1 MPLGTLALLVSFTA
15 SPSAQTQTVEGNRY
29 PNTVEA
35 VGRTLTLVGAGLR
48 ERWWFDVYT
57 MGAYA
62 ERRSCDPQMLI
73 ATDQAKSLRID
84 LLRDVDAKTM
94 AGALE
99 NAFERNLPPNAPPRH
114 PISDRYLLGLF
125 PEGSGEGGP
134 HGVDLR
140 SRHGNSAHTKPG
152 AAGMDVGRE
161 GLRGPVVE
169 FLFQPL
175 NLLRRPQEANSRPVF
190 PNGRLAAPGLG
201 AEMTDS
207 AGRLRGRW
215 RQERSG
221 MDGSGAD
228 SEGAWR

>member
-1 MPLGTLALLVSFTA
+1 MRNRVVTPLGTLALLVSFTA
-15 SPSAQTQTVEGNRY
+15 SLSAQTQTVEGNRY

-99 NAFERNLPPNAPPRH
+99 DAFERNLPPNAPLGIRSQ
-114 PISDRYLLGLF
+114 IDTFLGYFRKDLEKGDRVELTYVPGMGTALIQNQEQQGWTLEGKGFADLLW
-125 PEGSGEGGP
+125 GSYFSP
-134 HGVDLR
+134 STCCADL
-140 SRHGNSAHTKPG
+140 KK
-152 AAGMDVGRE
+152 
-161 GLRGPVVE
+161 
-169 FLFQPL
+169 QI
-175 NLLRRPQEANSRPVF
+175 
-190 PNGRLAAPGLG
+190 LAQCSQTAVSPPP
-201 AEMTDS
+201 
-207 AGRLRGRW
+207 
-215 RQERSG
+215 
-221 MDGSGAD
+221 
-228 SEGAWR
+228 AWEQR